1 MDKPGLG
8 PMRGYTGD
16 LALEIGYVLDGMKL
30 SGGWSWSHPG
40 VWG

>member
-1 MDKPGLG
+1 MGKPGLG

-30 SGGWSWSHPG
+30 SGQKGRGWC
-40 VWG
+40 V